1 MRFPVSFAQQRLWFL
16 EQLTPGE
23 PTYNMPY
30 AFWLDGPLDAHALQR
45 AMDAMVA
52 RHAVL
57 RTSIVGYDGV
67 PEQVVA
73 DTGTV
78 PIERIEL
85 PPGLDECERTHKAES
100 IAVELARQPF
110 DLAAAPL
117 IRTAL
122 IVAGPDRHLFVLVV
136 HHGISDGSS
145 MKILIDELSAVYRAE
160 TAGVPAS
167 LPPLLMEYG
176 DFAVWQRDR
185 MRGEELDRQ
194 LGYWREQ
201 LRGAPQLLTLPTDR
215 PRPARRSSRGG
226 LATTYVDA
234 ATIQRLAA
242 VARGANCTMF
252 TVFLT
257 GFVAALSRYTRQ
269 ADTLLGTQVTDRTHT
284 ELDQLIG
291 MFTNTLTLRMS
302 LADDP
307 TFTELLG
314 RVRDTT
320 VDALAHKQ
328 LPFEKLVA
336 ELAPDRTLAHTP
348 LIQAQFD
355 YGSLTPP
362 RLDLPGI
369 TTRSLA
375 PLTSTAK
382 LDLAVYADAQDAQ
395 VTRLSMEY
403 SADLFDA
410 AWADRFLG
418 CMATLLEHA
427 ADAPGTPVADLP
439 MLTAAQRDEL
449 IIERNRQAPPAAD
462 DADAGDAQSATDD
475 SDADVRWLL
484 QASTSR
490 VIDGDRS
497 LPMSGGSAASSASGR
512 VEPRNPVEATLA
524 QIWGDLLDTQ
534 ASVGV
539 HDNLFALGG
548 HSLTVTRFVARLG
561 DAYGVQLP
569 VHQVFVS
576 PTIAELAEVVAAHPD
591 FSVTRGSSR
600 HTELDAL
607 SDDDLDA
614 LLRAALAQ
622 RNRRRAIA
630 DGSDS

>member
-23 PTYNMPY
+23 PTYNLPY
-30 AFWLDGPLDAHALQR
+30 AFWLEGPLDAHALQR
-45 AMDAMVA
+45 AMDAMVE

-57 RTSIVGYDGV
+57 RTSIVGYEGV

-78 PIERIEL
+78 PIERLEL
-85 PPGLDECERTHKAES
+85 PPGLDECERTLKAES

-122 IVAGPDRHLFVLVV
+122 IVTGPDRHLFVLVM
-136 HHGISDGSS
+136 HHSISDGPSA
-145 MKILIDELSAVYRAE
+145 KILIDELSVVYRAE
-160 TAGVPAS
+160 TAGPPAP

-176 DFAVWQRDR
+176 DYAVWQQDR
-185 MRGEELDRQ
+185 MQGEELDRQ

-201 LRGAPQLLTLPTDR
+201 LRAAPQVLALPADR
-215 PRPARRSSRGG
+215 PRPARQSSRGA
-226 LATTYVDA
+226 LATTCVDA
-234 ATIQRLAA
+234 AATERLATM
-242 VARGANCTMF
+242 ARGANCTMF

-257 GFVAALSRYTRQ
+257 GFAATLSRYARQ
-269 ADTLLGTQVTDRTHT
+269 ADMLVGAQVTGRAYP
-284 ELDQLIG
+284 ELDPLIG
-291 MFTNTLTLRMS
+291 VFTNILALRIS
-302 LADDP
+302 LAGDP
-307 TFTELLG
+307 TFAELLA

-320 VDALAHKQ
+320 VAGLAHEQ

-336 ELAPDRTLAHTP
+336 ELAPDRTLAHAP

-355 YGSLTPP
+355 YGSLAPP
-362 RLDLPGI
+362 TLDLPGI
-369 TTRSLA
+369 TTRSL
-375 PLTSTAK
+375 PLVTSTAK
-382 LDLAVYADAQDAQ
+382 LDLAVYADAQDDQDDQDAQ

-403 SADLFDA
+403 STDLFSA

-418 CMATLLEHA
+418 CMATLLERA
-427 ADAPGTPVADLP
+427 AAAPDTPVADLP
-439 MLTAAQRDEL
+439 IPTAAQHDEL
-449 IIERNRQAPPAAD
+449 VIDAGQSLSMSGRTGASPAA
-462 DADAGDAQSATDD
+462 
-475 SDADVRWLL
+475 
-484 QASTSR
+484 
-490 VIDGDRS
+490 
-497 LPMSGGSAASSASGR
+497 GR

-524 QIWGDLLDTQ
+524 QIWGDLLGTQ
-534 ASVGV
+534 APVGA

-548 HSLTVTRFVARLG
+548 HSLTATRFVARLG

-569 VHQVFVS
+569 VRQVFDS

-591 FSVTRGSSR
+591 FRVSESSSR
-600 HTELDAL
+600 RAELDAL

-622 RNRRRAIA
+622 RNRRQAIA
-630 DGSDS
+630 NGSDGR

>member
-1 MRFPVSFAQQRLWFL
+1 MRFPASFAQQRLWFL
-16 EQLTPGE
+16 EQLSPGE

-30 AFWLDGPLDAHALQR
+30 AFWLEGPLDAHALQR

-78 PIERIEL
+78 PVERIEL
-85 PPGLDECERTHKAES
+85 PPEPDERERTRKAES
-100 IAVELARQPF
+100 IALELARQPF

-117 IRTAL
+117 IRTTL

-136 HHGISDGSS
+136 HRSISDGSS

-160 TAGVPAS
+160 TAGLPAS

-176 DFAVWQRDR
+176 DFALWQQDR
-185 MRGEELDRQ
+185 MGGEELDRQ

-201 LRGAPQLLTLPTDR
+201 LRGAPQLIALPADR
-215 PRPARRSSRGG
+215 PRPARRSSHGG
-226 LATTYVDA
+226 WATTYVNA
-234 ATIQRLAA
+234 ATTQRLAA
-242 VARGANCTMF
+242 VARGADCTMF

-257 GFVAALSRYTRQ
+257 GFAATLSRYTRQ
-269 ADTLLGTQVTDRTHT
+269 ADTLLGTQVTERTHA
-284 ELDQLIG
+284 ELDPLIG
-291 MFTNTLTLRMS
+291 PFTNTLTLRLS

-307 TFTELLG
+307 TFAELLG

-320 VDALAHKQ
+320 ADALAHKQ

-336 ELAPDRTLAHTP
+336 ELAPDRALAHAP
-348 LIQAQFD
+348 LVQAQFD

-362 RLDLPGI
+362 TLDLPGI
-369 TTRSLA
+369 TTRWLA
-375 PLTSTAK
+375 PLTCTAK
-382 LDLAVYADAQDAQ
+382 LDLTVYADVHEARDAQ

-403 SADLFDA
+403 STDLFDA
-410 AWADRFLG
+410 AWAERFLG

-427 ADAPGTPVADLP
+427 ADAPGTAVADLP
-439 MLTAAQRDEL
+439 MLMAAQRDEP
-449 IIERNRQAPPAAD
+449 IGERSRQAPPAAD
-462 DADAGDAQSATDD
+462 DAGD
-475 SDADVRWLL
+475 
-484 QASTSR
+484 
-490 VIDGDRS
+490 
-497 LPMSGGSAASSASGR
+497 AASSVAGH
-512 VEPRNPVEATLA
+512 VQPRNPAEAALA
-524 QIWGDLLDTQ
+524 QIWGDLLDAP
-534 ASVGV
+534 ASAGV

-569 VHQVFVS
+569 VHQVFAS
-576 PTIAELAEVVAAHPD
+576 PTIAELAEVVAAHPG
-591 FSVTRGSSR
+591 FRATKGSSR
-600 HTELDAL
+600 HAELDELSDDDLDAL

-630 DGSDS
+630 NGSER

>member
-1 MRFPVSFAQQRLWFL
+1 MRFPASFAQQRLWFL
-16 EQLTPGE
+16 EQLSPGE
-23 PTYNMPY
+23 PTYNMPC
-30 AFWLDGPLDAHALQR
+30 AFWLEGPLDLHALQR

-52 RHAVL
+52 RHAAL

-78 PIERIEL
+78 PVERIEL
-85 PPGLDECERTHKAES
+85 PPEPDERERTRKAES

-110 DLAAAPL
+110 DLAVAPL

-122 IVAGPDRHLFVLVV
+122 IVAGPDRHLLVLVV
-136 HHGISDGSS
+136 HHSISDGSS

-160 TAGVPAS
+160 TTGVPTS

-176 DFAVWQRDR
+176 DFALWQQDR
-185 MRGEELDRQ
+185 MGGEELDRQ

-201 LRGAPQLLTLPTDR
+201 LRGAPQLIALPADR

-226 LATTYVDA
+226 WATTYVDA
-234 ATIQRLAA
+234 ATTQRLTA
-242 VARGANCTMF
+242 VARGADCTMF

-257 GFVAALSRYTRQ
+257 GFAATLSRYTRQ
-269 ADTLLGTQVTDRTHT
+269 ADTLLGTQMTERTHA
-284 ELDQLIG
+284 ELDSLIG
-291 MFTNTLTLRMS
+291 PFTNTLPLRMS

-307 TFTELLG
+307 TFAELLG

-320 VDALAHKQ
+320 ADALAHKQ

-348 LIQAQFD
+348 LVQAQFD

-362 RLDLPGI
+362 TLDLPGI
-369 TTRSLA
+369 TTRCLA
-375 PLTSTAK
+375 PRTCTAK
-382 LDLAVYADAQDAQ
+382 LDLTVYADARDAQ

-403 SADLFDA
+403 STDLFDA
-410 AWADRFLG
+410 AWAKRFLG

-427 ADAPGTPVADLP
+427 ADAPGTAVADLP
-439 MLTAAQRDEL
+439 MDLPMLMAAQRDEP
-449 IIERNRQAPPAAD
+449 IGERSRQAPPAAD
-462 DADAGDAQSATDD
+462 DAGD
-475 SDADVRWLL
+475 
-484 QASTSR
+484 
-490 VIDGDRS
+490 
-497 LPMSGGSAASSASGR
+497 AASSVAGR
-512 VEPRNPVEATLA
+512 VQPRNPVEAALA
-524 QIWGDLLDTQ
+524 QIWGDLLDSG

-548 HSLTVTRFVARLG
+548 HSLTATRFVARLD
-561 DAYGVQLP
+561 DAYGVHLP
-569 VHQVFVS
+569 VHQVFAR
-576 PTIAELAEVVAAHPD
+576 PTIAELAEVVAAHPG
-591 FSVTRGSSR
+591 FRVTKEGSSR
-600 HTELDAL
+600 HAELDAL
-607 SDDDLDA
+607 SDDDLEA

-630 DGSDS
+630 NGSKR

>member
-1 MRFPVSFAQQRLWFL
+1 MRFPVSFAQLRLWFL

-23 PTYNMPY
+23 PTYNLPY
-30 AFWLDGPLDAHALQR
+30 ACWLGGPLDAPALQR
-45 AMDAMVA
+45 AMDAMVG

-73 DTGTV
+73 DTGAV

-85 PPGLDECERTHKAES
+85 PPRLDEGERTSKAES

-110 DLAAAPL
+110 DLATAPL

-122 IVAGPDRHLFVLVV
+122 IAAGPDRHLLVLVM
-136 HHGISDGSS
+136 HHSIGDGSS
-145 MKILIDELSAVYRAE
+145 VQILIDELSAVYRAE

-167 LPPLLMEYG
+167 LPPLLMEYC
-176 DFAVWQRDR
+176 DYAVWQQDR
-185 MRGEELDRQ
+185 MQGDELDRQ
-194 LGYWREQ
+194 LSYWREQ

-215 PRPARRSSRGG
+215 PRPTRRSTRGG
-226 LATTYVDA
+226 VATTDVDA
-234 ATIQRLAA
+234 ATTRRLTA
-242 VARGANCTMF
+242 VAHGAGATMLM
-252 TVFLT
+252 VFLT
-257 GFVAALSRYTRQ
+257 GFAATLSRYARQ
-269 ADTLLGTQVTDRTHT
+269 PDLLLGTQVTDRTHS
-284 ELDQLIG
+284 ELDPLVGPFANI
-291 MFTNTLTLRMS
+291 LALRIS

-307 TFTELLG
+307 TFDELLG

-320 VDALAHKQ
+320 VDGLAHQQ

-336 ELAPDRTLAHTP
+336 ELAPDRALSHAP
-348 LIQAQFD
+348 LIQVQFD
-355 YGSLTPP
+355 YGSRTPP
-362 RLDLPGI
+362 ALDLPGI

-375 PLTSTAK
+375 LVTATAK
-382 LDLAVYADAQDAQ
+382 LDLAVSADVQGTQDVQDTQ

-403 SADLFDA
+403 STDLFDA
-410 AWADRFLG
+410 GWADRFLG

-427 ADAPGTPVADLP
+427 ADAPGAPVADLP
-439 MLTAAQRDEL
+439 MLSAAQRDEL
-449 IIERNRQAPPAAD
+449 IIKRDHQAPPADDGAD
-462 DADAGDAQSATDD
+462 TGDAH
-475 SDADVRWLL
+475 
-484 QASTSR
+484 
-490 VIDGDRS
+490 G
-497 LPMSGGSAASSASGR
+497 AASSAAGR

-548 HSLTVTRFVARLG
+548 HSLTATRFVARLG
-561 DAYGVQLP
+561 DAYGVHLP
-569 VHQVFVS
+569 VHQVFAG

-591 FSVTRGSSR
+591 FRVTEDLSR
-600 HTELDAL
+600 HAELDAL

-630 DGSDS
+630 DRSDS

>member
-23 PTYNMPY
+23 PTYNLPY
-30 AFWLDGPLDAHALQR
+30 AFWLEGPLDAQALQR
-45 AMDAMVA
+45 AMDALVA

-73 DTGTV
+73 DAGTV

-85 PPGLDECERTHKAES
+85 PLELDECERTRKAES

-122 IVAGPDRHLFVLVV
+122 IVAGPDRQLFVLVV
-136 HHGISDGSS
+136 HHSICDGSS
-145 MKILIDELSAVYRAE
+145 IKILIDELSAVYRAE
-160 TAGVPAS
+160 TVGVPAS

-176 DFAVWQRDR
+176 DFALWQQDR

-194 LGYWREQ
+194 LSYWRQQ
-201 LRGAPQLLTLPTDR
+201 LRGAPQLITLPADR

-226 LATTYVDA
+226 WATTYVDA
-234 ATIQRLAA
+234 ATTQRLAA
-242 VARGANCTMF
+242 VARGANCTML

-257 GFVAALSRYTRQ
+257 GFAATLSRYTRQ
-269 ADTLLGTQVTDRTHT
+269 ADTLLGTQVSDRTHT
-284 ELDQLIG
+284 ELEPLIG

-302 LADDP
+302 LAGDP

-362 RLDLPGI
+362 TLDLPGI
-369 TTRSLA
+369 TTRSLT

-382 LDLAVYADAQDAQ
+382 LDLSVYADAQDAEDAQ
-395 VTRLSMEY
+395 ATRLSMEY

-418 CMATLLEHA
+418 CMATLLERA
-427 ADAPGTPVADLP
+427 ADAPATPVADLP
-439 MLTAAQRDEL
+439 MLTA
-449 IIERNRQAPPAAD
+449 
-462 DADAGDAQSATDD
+462 
-475 SDADVRWLL
+475 
-484 QASTSR
+484 QASTSH
-490 VIDGDRS
+490 VIDGS
-497 LPMSGGSAASSASGR
+497 QPLPAGGPSAASSAPGR

-524 QIWGDLLDTQ
+524 QIWGDLLDPP

-548 HSLTVTRFVARLG
+548 HSLTATRFVAGLG

-569 VHQVFVS
+569 VHQVFAN
-576 PTIAELAEVVAAHPD
+576 PTIAELAEAVAAHPD
-591 FSVTRGSSR
+591 FSVAKGSSR

-630 DGSDS
+630 DGSKR

>member
-1 MRFPVSFAQQRLWFL
+1 
-16 EQLTPGE
+16 
-23 PTYNMPY
+23 
-30 AFWLDGPLDAHALQR
+30 
-45 AMDAMVA
+45 
-52 RHAVL
+52 
-57 RTSIVGYDGV
+57 
-67 PEQVVA
+67 
-73 DTGTV
+73 
-78 PIERIEL
+78 
-85 PPGLDECERTHKAES
+85 
-100 IAVELARQPF
+100 
-110 DLAAAPL
+110 
-117 IRTAL
+117 
-122 IVAGPDRHLFVLVV
+122 
-136 HHGISDGSS
+136 
-145 MKILIDELSAVYRAE
+145 
-160 TAGVPAS
+160 
-167 LPPLLMEYG
+167 
-176 DFAVWQRDR
+176 
-185 MRGEELDRQ
+185 
-194 LGYWREQ
+194 
-201 LRGAPQLLTLPTDR
+201 
-215 PRPARRSSRGG
+215 
-226 LATTYVDA
+226 
-234 ATIQRLAA
+234 
-242 VARGANCTMF
+242 MF

-257 GFVAALSRYTRQ
+257 GFVATLSRYTRQ
-269 ADTLLGTQVTDRTHT
+269 ADTLIGTEVTDRTHT
-284 ELDQLIG
+284 ELDPLIG

-307 TFTELLG
+307 AFTELLG

-336 ELAPDRTLAHTP
+336 ELAPDRTLAHAP

-362 RLDLPGI
+362 TLELPGI

-382 LDLAVYADAQDAQ
+382 LDLTVYADAQDAEDAQ

-439 MLTAAQRDEL
+439 MLTAAQREEL
-449 IIERNRQAPPAAD
+449 IIERNRQAPPATD
-462 DADAGDAQSATDD
+462 DADAGDD

-484 QASTSR
+484 EGSTSR
-490 VIDGDRS
+490 VIDGDQS
-497 LPMSGGSAASSASGR
+497 LPMGGRSAASSAAGH
-512 VEPRNPVEATLA
+512 VEPRNPVEAALA
-524 QIWGDLLDTQ
+524 QIWGDLLDAQ

-548 HSLTVTRFVARLG
+548 HSLTATRFVARLG
-561 DAYGVQLP
+561 DAHGVQLP
-569 VHQVFVS
+569 VHQVFAN
-576 PTIAELAEVVAAHPD
+576 PTIAELAEVVAAHPG
-591 FSVTRGSSR
+591 FSITKGSSR
-600 HTELDAL
+600 HAELDAL

-630 DGSDS
+630 DGSKR